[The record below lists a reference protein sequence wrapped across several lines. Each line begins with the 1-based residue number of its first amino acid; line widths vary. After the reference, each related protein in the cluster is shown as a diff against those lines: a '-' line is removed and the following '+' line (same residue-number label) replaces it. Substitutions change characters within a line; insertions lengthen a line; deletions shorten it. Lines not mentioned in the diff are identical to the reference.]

1 MGNEASAHLDIHR
14 CNYELWSYG
23 VMDCEYGW
31 FSNVALRDHD

>member
-23 VMDCEYGW
+23 VMELWIVNTVG
-31 FSNVALRDHD
+31 FLMLP